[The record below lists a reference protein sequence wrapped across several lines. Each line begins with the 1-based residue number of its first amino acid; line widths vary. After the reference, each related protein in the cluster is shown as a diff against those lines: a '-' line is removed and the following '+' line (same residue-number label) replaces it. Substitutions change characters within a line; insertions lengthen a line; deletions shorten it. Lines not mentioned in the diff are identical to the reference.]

1 MTGDRERAYPCTKN
15 ALVVLALL
23 LAPAVGTNEEKQ
35 GAEIRIPVLNRP
47 AEHFYDAVGTQVRV
61 RMEAKPTELLMDE
74 WCTLTLTISGL
85 QNSRTVQRPD
95 LNQLDE
101 FAKRFQIEDLPPIPD
116 NSADRKVFAY
126 KLRPRGM
133 TVTEVPPLRF
143 YYFNPKA
150 PPDVPRLAFPFTA
163 SESISIRVKPAQAPP
178 PRQIGPLDVPAFA
191 EQLATSDR
199 MNASPDMK
207 RERWLWPVVVLGP
220 LLAAC
225 WVLIWRACYPDE
237 ARRAQHRQSRAAR
250 RALAQ
255 LDRLRRRD
263 SAGAGRAVAAVV
275 LGYLHER
282 VELPLWAQTPADVSD
297 QLARAGVPKDAVV
310 AARDTLRACDE
321 VRFAPAPPG
330 EREPLLAG
338 ARRLITLLEGDA

>member
-1 MTGDRERAYPCTKN
+1 MTGDRRRGYPNAKS

-23 LAPAVGTNEEKQ
+23 LAPSVRADEEQ
-35 GAEIRIPVLNRP
+35 HDAEIRIPVVNRP

-61 RMEAKPTELLMDE
+61 RMEAKPTELLVDE
-74 WCTLTLTISGL
+74 WFTLTLTISGL
-85 QNSRTVQRPD
+85 ENSRTVQRPD

-101 FAKRFQIEDLPPIPD
+101 FAKRFQIEDLPPVRD

-126 KLRPRGM
+126 KLRPRGVA
-133 TVTEVPPLRF
+133 VTEVPPLRF

-163 SESISIRVKPAQAPP
+163 SESVPIRVKPAQAPP
-178 PRQIGPLDVPAFA
+178 PRQVGPLDVPAFA

-199 MNASPDMK
+199 LSASPDAGWD
-207 RERWLWPVVVLGP
+207 RWLWLLIVLGP

-225 WVLIWRACYPDE
+225 WVLIWRTWYPDE

-263 SAGAGRAVAAVV
+263 SGDAGRAVAAVV

-282 VELPLWAQTPADVSD
+282 IELPLWAQTPADVSD
-297 QLARAGVPKDAVV
+297 QLARAGVPAEAVV
-310 AARDTLRACDE
+310 AARDILRACDE
-321 VRFAPAPPG
+321 VRFAPAAPA

-338 ARRLITLLEGDA
+338 AQRLITLLEDDA